1 MSLNCC
7 SIISA
12 KLVVHLICWSS
23 CNSLFFGRF
32 ACDKPCSYDEGGPQT
47 IEIFSKMSMLI
58 RTGIVLVVMYLCI
71 HLEIFFFCAS
81 SGGKGF
87 IISVK

>member
-1 MSLNCC
+1 MMSKTTLSLNCC

-12 KLVVHLICWSS
+12 KLVVHLICMSS

-47 IEIFSKMSMLI
+47 IEIFGKMSMII
-58 RTGIVLVVMYLCI
+58 RIVVICSRR
-71 HLEIFFFCAS
+71 S
-81 SGGKGF
+81 SSNPLLF
-87 IISVK
+87 NF